1 MKTLTAMK
9 KYVIGVGRQF
19 GSGGHDIGKKLAERL
34 GIKFYDKELLLE
46 AAKEIG
52 ANPDLFKK
60 NDEKLPS
67 FYINNLSMNLGFY
80 MQPFAASPAS
90 SYYDSVQKTV
100 CDTIRTIA
108 ERESCVI
115 MGRCADF
122 LLRHNPYC
130 INIFI
135 SASQDACAERITK
148 RIDGLTIDDAKALAK
163 KTNKLRAEYYN
174 FYTDKEWG
182 HSSSYDLCIDSSRL
196 PEEDVINQIIS
207 YVNTRLAL

>member
-9 KYVIGVGRQF
+9 KYVISVGRQF

-52 ANPDLFKK
+52 ANPELFKK

-100 CDTIRTIA
+100 CDTIRAIA

-182 HSSSYDLCIDSSRL
+182 HS
-196 PEEDVINQIIS
+196 
-207 YVNTRLAL
+207 

>member
-1 MKTLTAMK
+1 MAEK
-9 KYVIGVGRQF
+9 KYVISVGRQF

-46 AAKEIG
+46 AAKELG
-52 ANPDLFKK
+52 ANPELFKK

-80 MQPFAASPAS
+80 TQSFTSNPVS

-100 CDTIRTIA
+100 CDTIRAIA
-108 ERESCVI
+108 ARESCVI

-122 LLRHNPYC
+122 LLRRNPYC
-130 INIFI
+130 INVFI
-135 SASQDACAERITK
+135 SASPDACAKRIAR
-148 RIDGLTIDDAKALAK
+148 RIDGLTIDDAKALAR

-196 PEEDVINQIIS
+196 PEEAVISQIIS
-207 YVNTRLAL
+207 YVKTRLEQ

>member
-1 MKTLTAMK
+1 
-9 KYVIGVGRQF
+9 
-19 GSGGHDIGKKLAERL
+19 
-34 GIKFYDKELLLE
+34 
-46 AAKEIG
+46 
-52 ANPDLFKK
+52 
-60 NDEKLPS
+60 
-67 FYINNLSMNLGFY
+67 MNLGFY

-100 CDTIRTIA
+100 CDTIRAIA

-122 LLRHNPYC
+122 LLRHNPHC

-148 RIDGLTIDDAKALAK
+148 RINGLTINDAKALAK

-207 YVNTRLAL
+207 YVNARLAL